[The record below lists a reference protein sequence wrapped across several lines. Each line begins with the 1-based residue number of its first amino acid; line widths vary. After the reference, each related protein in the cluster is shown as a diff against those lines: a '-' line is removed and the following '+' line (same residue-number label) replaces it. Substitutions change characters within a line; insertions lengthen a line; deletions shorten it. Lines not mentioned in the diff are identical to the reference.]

1 MPRALKGLLTEPR
14 PRHARSSPAVLVA
27 ALVLPGLP
35 LVADPGAASA
45 GPASAKAPAAPG
57 AAALSRYGR
66 VEVVSRTPF
75 GERARPGAE
84 VPRLLIGPLTAP
96 MPEAA
101 PRGPS
106 ELSGPSDSGWP
117 IAAATRALAELRH
130 AVPELIPDELDAP
143 VVVSLGSGHLVRYA
157 QRHRGVPVLSG
168 ELTLRLDERGA
179 AVRLSRDVLE
189 TAALARIGTSPTL
202 TPQEAQRIVQSA
214 NRGDTSA
221 AQLHVDL
228 QTGRLCYVVGAV
240 DLRRME
246 NALYLID
253 AHTGDLVRRIER
265 LSYANAFRVYLNN
278 PVTSAGLM
286 KRPVPA
292 GSDGPYAP
300 TRPGPPAKL
309 DSPLLRAYNC
319 VDNQA
324 TRTVPGVPVALHL
337 CEPGQSDSNSSGDFD
352 DFEELV
358 DARDGRCPLKADPN
372 RNSFAEAHM
381 YWHAAQIYE
390 RFRGLWKNLGQP
402 DFRLRLST
410 GAGARPFPLV
420 VNLCMPDLMDLP
432 RAQDPKAPL
441 VNYENAFFSPGDA
454 GGGFSRLL
462 LGRDGDMIAFGMGA
476 RANYALD
483 ADVIYHEFTH
493 AVVHTRGR
501 LRDPSFRDER
511 GLNDDPGAMNEG
523 LADYFSSGLSG
534 DPGVGEYAQKN
545 LPQLTGRG
553 LRNLE
558 TPWHCTDDRV
568 GEVHEDSRALSG
580 ALWAARK
587 AVTGDPTDPSAAAQR
602 RRDRFDQ
609 AVLAA
614 LEGTPALPSM
624 SDMARLVLDEVKR
637 LSGDLGADAE
647 PKTRAAFTERGVLP
661 DCDRIIR
668 KTGPKRAL
676 CLDGG
681 DGRSVIP
688 GHVQWRLEVGP
699 GEDSLKVALELAEG
713 SCSPSASLAAPPPPR
728 PQLALRRGGQP
739 VTWSGEDGTYDRLI
753 DLTATGSSWTA
764 TVQLTPGVYH
774 AMLVNGGGG
783 TIARNISLVPMCSRP
798 QGCEGLFSPDL
809 GAGPAGSS
817 DPDGDGC
824 GCRVGAASRSQ
835 KSALGATATGAIAL
849 GLAALARRLR
859 RRGAA

>member
-1 MPRALKGLLTEPR
+1 MPEAPKTKPR
-14 PRHARSSPAVLVA
+14 PARSSPVALVAVLV
-27 ALVLPGLP
+27 LVLSGLQLLAGP
-35 LVADPGAASA
+35 LVAAAR
-45 GPASAKAPAAPG
+45 PAPARAAPG
-57 AAALSRYGR
+57 AAAAGAALSRYGR
-66 VEVVSRTPF
+66 VEVVSRLPF
-75 GERARPGAE
+75 GERGRPGAE

-96 MPEAA
+96 WPAA
-101 PRGPS
+101 
-106 ELSGPSDSGWP
+106 EP
-117 IAAATRALAELRH
+117 IDAAAAAARALAELRH
-130 AVPELIPDELDAP
+130 VVPELIPDELDAP
-143 VVVSLGSGHLVRYA
+143 VVVPLGGGHLLRYA
-157 QRHRGVPVLSG
+157 QRHHGVPVLGG

-179 AVRLSRDVLE
+179 AVRLVRDVLE
-189 TAALARIGTSPTL
+189 AAALARIGTAPTL
-202 TPQEAQRIVQSA
+202 TPQEAQRIVQDA

-265 LSYANAFRVYLNN
+265 LSYANNFRVYLNN

-309 DSPLLRAYNC
+309 DSTLLRAYNC
-319 VDNQA
+319 VDGQT
-324 TRTVPGVPVALHL
+324 TRTVPGAPVALHL

-358 DARDGRCPLKADPN
+358 DARDGRCPLKADAN
-372 RNSFAEAHM
+372 RNGFAEAHM
-381 YWHAAQIYE
+381 YWHAAHVYE
-390 RFRGLWKNLGQP
+390 RFRGLWKNLGRP

-410 GAGARPFPLV
+410 GTGARPFPLV
-420 VNLCMPDLMDLP
+420 VNLCMPDQKDLSK
-432 RAQDPKAPL
+432 AQDPKAPL
-441 VNYENAFFSPGDA
+441 LNFENAFFSPGDV

-501 LRDPSFRDER
+501 LRDPSFRDAR
-511 GLNDDPGAMNEG
+511 GQNDDPGAINEG

-545 LPQLTGRG
+545 LPQLSGRG

-587 AVTGDPTDPSAAAQR
+587 AVAGDPTDPSTAAQR

-614 LEGTPALPSM
+614 LEGSPALPSM

-637 LSGDLGADAE
+637 LAGDLGADAE
-647 PKTRAAFTERGVLP
+647 TKTRAAFTERGVLP
-661 DCDRIIR
+661 ECDRILR
-668 KTGPKRAL
+668 KAGPKRAL

-699 GEDSLKVALELAEG
+699 EQDSLKVALELAEG
-713 SCSPSASLAAPPPPR
+713 SCAASSSLVAPPPPR
-728 PQLALRRGGQP
+728 PQLALRRGALP
-739 VTWSGEDGTYDRLI
+739 VAWSGDEGTYDRLI
-753 DLTATGSSWTA
+753 DLEASGSSWAA

-774 AMLVNGGGG
+774 AMLVNSGSS
-783 TIARNISLVPMCSRP
+783 TIARNIRLEPLCSRP

-809 GAGPAGSS
+809 GAGPDGG
-817 DPDGDGC
+817 PDSGGDGC
-824 GCRVGAASRSQ
+824 GCRMGAASRPDAGSIG
-835 KSALGATATGAIAL
+835 AAATAAGALAL
-849 GLAALARRLR
+849 GLAALSRRHGHR
-859 RRGAA
+859 RRHGTA

>member
-1 MPRALKGLLTEPR
+1 MPKAPRTQPPEPPKPR
-14 PRHARSSPAVLVA
+14 PAPPSPVALVA

-35 LVADPGAASA
+35 LVAGPLVAAA
-45 GPASAKAPAAPG
+45 GPAPAQAAPG
-57 AAALSRYGR
+57 TAAPSAALSRYGR
-66 VEVVSRTPF
+66 VEVVSRSPF
-75 GERARPGAE
+75 GERGRPGVE

-96 MPEAA
+96 LPAA
-101 PRGPS
+101 
-106 ELSGPSDSGWP
+106 ELSGPLDP
-117 IAAATRALAELRH
+117 IGAATRALAELRH
-130 AVPELIPDELDAP
+130 VVPELIPDELDAP
-143 VVVSLGSGHLVRYA
+143 AVVPLGSGHLVRYT
-157 QRHRGVPVLSG
+157 QRHRGVPVLGG

-179 AVRLSRDVLE
+179 AVRLVREVLE
-189 TAALARIGTSPTL
+189 ASALARIGTRPTL
-202 TPQEAQRIVQSA
+202 TPQEAQRIVQDA

-265 LSYANAFRVYLNN
+265 LSYANSFRVYLNN

-309 DSPLLRAYNC
+309 DSTLLRAYNC
-319 VDNQA
+319 VDAQT
-324 TRTVPGVPVALHL
+324 TRTVPGAPVPLHL
-337 CEPGQSDSNSSGDFD
+337 CEPGQSDSDSAGDFD

-358 DARDGRCPLKADPN
+358 DARDGRCPLKADAN
-372 RNSFAEAHM
+372 RNGFAEAHM

-402 DFRLRLST
+402 DFRLRLSL

-420 VNLCMPDLMDLP
+420 VNLCMPDLQDLGK
-432 RAQDPKAPL
+432 AQDPKAPL
-441 VNYENAFFSPGDA
+441 LHFENAFFSPGDA

-501 LRDPSFRDER
+501 LRDPSFRDDR
-511 GLNDDPGAMNEG
+511 GQNDDPGALNEG

-587 AVTGDPTDPSAAAQR
+587 AVAGDPKDPSAAALR

-624 SDMARLVLDEVKR
+624 SDLARLVLDEVKR
-637 LSGDLGADAE
+637 LAGDLGADAE
-647 PKTRAAFTERGVLP
+647 TKTRAAFTERGVLP
-661 DCDRIIR
+661 ECDRILR
-668 KTGPKRAL
+668 KAGPKRAL

-688 GHVQWRLEVGP
+688 GHVQWRLDIGP
-699 GEDSLKVALELAEG
+699 EQDSLKVALELAEG
-713 SCSPSASLAAPPPPR
+713 SCAASSSLLAPPPPR
-728 PQLALRRGGQP
+728 PQLALRRGPQP
-739 VTWSGEDGTYDRLI
+739 VAWSGDEGTYDQLI
-753 DLTATGSSWTA
+753 DLEASGSSWAA

-774 AMLVNGGGG
+774 AMLVNGGGS
-783 TIARNISLVPMCSRP
+783 TIARNIRLEPRCSRP
-798 QGCEGLFSPDL
+798 AGCEGLFSPDL
-809 GAGPAGSS
+809 GPGPDGGP
-817 DPDGDGC
+817 DPEGDGC
-824 GCRVGAASRSQ
+824 GCRMGAASRPDTGSV
-835 KSALGATATGAIAL
+835 GAAATGGALAL
-849 GLAALARRLR
+849 GLAALARRR
-859 RRGAA
+859 RHGAA